1 MPRERLVGL
10 VVVQGLL
17 PDSAADEL
25 QRLLI
30 DVAERMNQL
39 PGDDNRLFKFKTYPN
54 ERLLR
59 GETPEGVR
67 NRVFKT
73 KRYWKVLEARKA
85 RDPEMDL
92 LIGVCGQPLEESSFN
107 FEETE
112 SGVGIISNIGYS
124 QLGLIPPGLSAEAY
138 IMYLVLCV
146 SLLLANPGTKEHP
159 ENAGCLFDQCIELD
173 DIRAGLK
180 KPSLAHCR
188 KTQLANLSDQE
199 IRGCKAILTYIGR
212 KQPLAI
218 LSSTIGDSAAAFIGG
233 IAVAF
238 LTNVVTSEWPRTA
251 AVGVALGIVLVLYIT
266 AAKLLDRKVRTARAR
281 RISFRALSVLAVLLA
296 LACVWVIA
304 VEKFPPLRSDSSTH
318 R

>member
-30 DVAERMNQL
+30 DVAEKMNQL
-39 PGDDNRLFKFKTYPN
+39 PGDDNRLFKFKTYQN

-59 GETPEGVR
+59 GELPGGKR
-67 NRVFKT
+67 NRVFET
-73 KRYWKVLEARKA
+73 KRYWQVLEARKA

-107 FEETE
+107 FENLE
-112 SGVGIISNIGYS
+112 SGLGIISNVGYS
-124 QLGLIPPGLSAEAY
+124 QLGLVPPGLSAEAY

-146 SLLLANPGTKEHP
+146 CLLLANPEAREHP

-173 DIRAGLK
+173 DIRAGLQ

-188 KTQLANLSDQE
+188 ETQLANLSDQE
-199 IRGCKAILTYIGR
+199 IRGCDAILAYIGR

-218 LSSTIGDSAAAFIGG
+218 LSSAIGDRAAAFIGG
-233 IAVAF
+233 IALAF
-238 LTNVVTSEWPRTA
+238 FTNVMASEWPRLA
-251 AVGVALGIVLVLYIT
+251 AVAVALGIVLVLYIT
-266 AAKLLDRKVRTARAR
+266 AGKLLDKKVRSGRAR
-281 RISFRALSVLAVLLA
+281 RILFRALSVLTVLVA
-296 LACVWVIA
+296 LACVWMIA
-304 VEKFPPLRSDSSTH
+304 IEKFPPLPSDSGTH

>member
-25 QRLLI
+25 QGLLI

-59 GETPEGVR
+59 GKTPGGKR
-67 NRVFKT
+67 NRVFET
-73 KRYWKVLEARKA
+73 KQYWEVLEARKA

-107 FEETE
+107 FENLDK
-112 SGVGIISNIGYS
+112 GLGIVSNVGYS

-146 SLLLANPGTKEHP
+146 SLLLANPEAREHP
-159 ENAGCLFDQCIELD
+159 ENAGCLFDQCIALE
-173 DIRAGLK
+173 DIRAGLQ

-188 KTQLANLSDQE
+188 ETQFANLSDQE
-199 IRGCKAILTYIGR
+199 IRGCNAILVYIGR

-218 LSSTIGDSAAAFIGG
+218 LGSAIGDQASGFIGG
-233 IAVAF
+233 IALAF
-238 LTNVVTSEWPRTA
+238 LTNVIANEWPRTA
-251 AVGVALGIVLVLYIT
+251 AVTLALGLDLVLYI
-266 AAKLLDRKVRTARAR
+266 AAGKLLDKKVRSGRAR
-281 RISFRALSVLAVLLA
+281 RISFRILSVLAVLVA
-296 LACVWVIA
+296 LACVWMIA
-304 VEKFPPLRSDSSTH
+304 VEKFPPLPSDSGT
-318 R
+318 RR